1 MSMHVSTRSTFACI
15 HLFVDVISSLDFS
28 FQLLYEADS
37 GQVGRL
43 LVATDEEKTARNRR
57 RTNLQYAPCFPLS
70 SLLFA
75 IKQTRVDYL
84 SLDVEGL
91 ELEVL
96 ETIPW
101 NELDIRILS
110 VEYRHLRRGKQALIN
125 HMTSHGYR
133 LYADLFASIPE
144 QSLYVDDFIFVK
156 E

>member
-1 MSMHVSTRSTFACI
+1 LTFR
-15 HLFVDVISSLDFS
+15 
-28 FQLLYEADS
+28 FQLPYEADS

-43 LVATDEEKTARNRR
+43 LVGDEKEVARGRQR
-57 RTNLQYAPCFPLS
+57 SHLQYAPCFPLS

-75 IKQTRVDYL
+75 INQTRVDYL

-101 NELDIRILS
+101 NELNIRVLS

-156 E
+156 N